1 MDQPQEKRQRV
12 HIATMEHCQYFVK
25 RKKRYCRMTVK
36 KGNKFC
42 GEHMEVSGEI
52 TVHEDKKRV
61 FCPIDNSHTCYE
73 SRLEKHLKVCN
84 AKKMID
90 AKPVYIVDGINRGDV
105 LENPEHVSLSLLEES
120 VVESV
125 IRRVEAAHVDL
136 PEIEE
141 LILQHEVLDSEVNNP
156 IYGSNTRKHLIQN
169 SSLLGH
175 INRAGLAREDTCF
188 IEFGAGKGKLTYW
201 LAQMLKTTKNSTI
214 VLVDRSSH
222 RNKKDNKL
230 KNEETSMNTI
240 RIRADI
246 ADLALSKIEEIK
258 GIKHKV
264 AIAKHLCGAAT
275 DLTIRCLSRLIAEDI
290 NTEVSGLVIA
300 FCCHHR
306 CDYASYVGKNYLK
319 MYGFTADE
327 FPILCSIA
335 SWATCGTGKNRD
347 ALNDPTQEVKLAKRE
362 STGRKVKAILN
373 WGRIQHL
380 KSLGFDSRLYYYT
393 TPEVSLENACVIAT
407 RKPAEAQ

>member
-188 IEFGAGKGKLTYW
+188 IEFGAGK
-201 LAQMLKTTKNSTI
+201 
-214 VLVDRSSH
+214 
-222 RNKKDNKL
+222 
-230 KNEETSMNTI
+230 
-240 RIRADI
+240 
-246 ADLALSKIEEIK
+246 
-258 GIKHKV
+258 
-264 AIAKHLCGAAT
+264 